1 MQALVS
7 IGEVMAEIR
16 RSPSSDFKIGYAGD
30 TFNTAVYCQR
40 LLHNDERV
48 SYVTRV
54 GDDPLS
60 SAWHQFARDEGLD
73 LSAVSTDANTNIG
86 IYSVST
92 DEQGERTFNYW
103 RNQSA
108 ARQLFNSPDDLKS
121 LPKARITYL
130 SGISLAI
137 LSPEARSSLMGHLAK
152 ASESGETIVA
162 FDSNFRPALWE
173 SQSVA
178 QTVMEEMWSIAD
190 IALPSID
197 DERNLY
203 GDESDEA
210 VVARFGR
217 KTWKACAVKCGEN
230 GPISP
235 TLGVAKENVF
245 PPAEKVVDTTAAGD
259 SFNGGYLAAFLN
271 GQDEMQ
277 CLQAG
282 HECASY
288 VVGVPGAISPAGAK

>member
-1 MQALVS
+1 MSRVSALS
-7 IGEVMAEIR
+7 IIGE
-16 RSPSSDFKIGYAGD
+16 
-30 TFNTAVYCQR
+30 
-40 LLHNDERV
+40 
-48 SYVTRV
+48 
-54 GDDPLS
+54 
-60 SAWHQFARDEGLD
+60 
-73 LSAVSTDANTNIG
+73 
-86 IYSVST
+86 
-92 DEQGERTFNYW
+92 
-103 RNQSA
+103 A
-108 ARQLFNSPDDLKS
+108 ARQLFNSPEDLTS
-121 LPKARITYL
+121 IPEARITYL

-137 LSPEARSSLMGHLAK
+137 LSPEARAQLMEHLEK
-152 ASESGETIVA
+152 ASKSGKTLVA
-162 FDSNFRPALWE
+162 FDSNYRPALWE

-178 QTVMEEMWSIAD
+178 QTIMEEMWSIAD

-197 DERNLY
+197 DERNLF

-217 KTWKACAVKCGEN
+217 KTWKACAVKCGDN

-235 TLGVAKENVF
+235 TLGVANENLF

-271 GQDEMQ
+271 GENELK
-277 CLQAG
+277 CLQSG